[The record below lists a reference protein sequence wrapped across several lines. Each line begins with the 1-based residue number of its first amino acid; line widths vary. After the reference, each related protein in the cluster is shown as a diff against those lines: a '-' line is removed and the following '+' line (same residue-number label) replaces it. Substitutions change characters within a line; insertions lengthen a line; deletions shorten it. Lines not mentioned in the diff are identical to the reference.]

1 MACLSSYH
9 QASTISFKTNSS
21 AQCSGQVLK
30 NDMEKSLEELVI
42 KLRYYKIDL
51 GSGAGIEIYLSQSK
65 NFNYI
70 LNYCQTEII
79 SLNEFFLLT
88 KQM

>member
-1 MACLSSYH
+1 
-9 QASTISFKTNSS
+9 
-21 AQCSGQVLK
+21 
-30 NDMEKSLEELVI
+30 MEKSLEELVI

-79 SLNEFFLLT
+79 SLNEFFFAHKTDVINEADFIKNLISIYFDNS
-88 KQM
+88 